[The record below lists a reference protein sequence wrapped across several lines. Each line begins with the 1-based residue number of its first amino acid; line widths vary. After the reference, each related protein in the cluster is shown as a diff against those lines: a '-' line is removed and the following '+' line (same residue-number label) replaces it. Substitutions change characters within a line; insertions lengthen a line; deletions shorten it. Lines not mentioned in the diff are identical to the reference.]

1 MEKGKESRI
10 KKRRKTHETGRR
22 HNIGKKITLRS
33 SSSFQKFDTFS
44 DQRDEFLHQ
53 NLSK

>member
-1 MEKGKESRI
+1 MAKGKENQI
-10 KKRRKTHETGRR
+10 KKQRKTLETGRR

-44 DQRDEFLHQ
+44 AQRDEFLH
-53 NLSK
+53 